1 MSSKMIVLV
10 VACGFSAAITF
21 SASGSAGSGQGA
33 NDAFVYVSAEEG
45 GFCQSQDPCWRRTV
59 VASTGQIRLER
70 FNRTEQSMLNQAN
83 LKRVLDIVE
92 GHEFRRALAAGSAK
106 PVCPATIDFGVTLVL
121 ETASGRMRDVHA
133 AGCIVTDDRHPY
145 TKLKVLLDRLT
156 AAHFPH
162 SPR

>member
-1 MSSKMIVLV
+1 MIALV
-10 VACGFSAAITF
+10 IACGFGAAIT
-21 SASGSAGSGQGA
+21 SCASGSAGPGQGA
-33 NDAFVYVSAEEG
+33 NDAFVHVSAEEG

-59 VASTGQIRLER
+59 VTSTGQIRLER
-70 FNRTEQSMLNQAN
+70 FNRTEQSMLNQTDFK
-83 LKRVLDIVE
+83 LVLDVVE
-92 GHEFRRALAAGSAK
+92 GHEFRRAFTAGSAK
-106 PVCPATIDFGVTLVL
+106 RVCPPTIDFGVTLVL

-145 TKLKVLLDRLT
+145 TRLKVLLDRLA